1 MTQKQTVLRMLE
13 EAGPEGVTSNQFYAA
28 CLPRFGAR
36 IFELKK
42 DGLNVIKEPAE
53 QGHFRYIL
61 VSHGRPEREADHPGL
76 GRPVQSGAH
85 LHREPVTAHDGTS
98 RCGSSPAM
106 SPVEAAPSSEAPAPG
121 QLFEVIE
128 DGPTGPVNPYEWE
141 AA

>member
-1 MTQKQTVLRMLE
+1 MTQKQVVLRMLE

-61 VSHGRPEREADHPGL
+61 VSHGRPEREADHPEPV
-76 GRPVQSGAH
+76 RPVGLGAH
-85 LHREPVTAHDGTS
+85 LHREHQTS
-98 RCGSSPAM
+98 RAHGEPPRDGSSP
-106 SPVEAAPSSEAPAPG
+106 SPPDEAADSIAADPG
-121 QLFEVIE
+121 QLFEVVE

>member
-61 VSHGRPEREADHPGL
+61 VSHGRPEREPDHPGL

-85 LHREPVTAHDGTS
+85 LHRERSIAHGDTP
-98 RCGSSPAM
+98 RE
-106 SPVEAAPSSEAPAPG
+106 VDAAPPPAGDPPG